1 MKFDV
6 KEIEKMERPVG
17 MQKTLSPNLW
27 FSAKSF
33 IVHFHKPYF
42 KAVQKEKGPQMVIAS
57 ELLFN
62 LEFE

>member
-17 MQKTLSPNLW
+17 MQKLCPNLC
-27 FSAKSF
+27 FSAKHF

-62 LEFE
+62 LKFE